1 MFYELQVPRRT
12 ARYRNQSSEDGQS
25 SEDDQSIDQS
35 GEDDQSIDQPIEFV
49 FFSDGS
55 VTRLWASA
63 ATVMHFCP
71 VGEWADAHN
80 REEQYQCKIRITPP
94 GRNFPRLHLTPGA
107 METAGIALSLHYAR
121 QYIDGVVS
129 PLNITMYCD
138 NKPII
143 EFLIDRAPSSAGASH
158 LEGLVNYI
166 CAQIDEIRD
175 AGHCLRMLWA
185 SRYTKGVGRA
195 HAFARD
201 GVSNSWPGHLL
212 DLLLE
217 SSEVVYAADEDA
229 RNVMRRF

>member
-1 MFYELQVPRRT
+1 MSRQRT
-12 ARYRNQSSEDGQS
+12 EG
-25 SEDDQSIDQS
+25 DDQFVDL
-35 GEDDQSIDQPIEFV
+35 V

-55 VTRLWASA
+55 LTCRLAAA
-63 ATVMHFCP
+63 ATVMHMC
-71 VGEWADAHN
+71 VDGERAGEHN
-80 REEQYQCKIRITPP
+80 CLEKLRCSLDVVPI
-94 GRNFPRLHLTPGA
+94 GRGWPRLHLTPGA

-143 EFLIDRAPSSAGASH
+143 EFLVDRAPLSAGAAH

-185 SRYTKGVGRA
+185 SRYTNGVGRA

>member
-1 MFYELQVPRRT
+1 MAAAPRLA
-12 ARYRNQSSEDGQS
+12 ARNRRSRQREEGDGQ
-25 SEDDQSIDQS
+25 
-35 GEDDQSIDQPIEFV
+35 PLALV

-55 VTRLWASA
+55 VTRLSAAA
-63 ATVMHFCP
+63 ATVMHMCAS
-71 VGEWADAHN
+71 GDRADARN
-80 REEQYQCKIRITPP
+80 RVEQMRWSLDVYPL
-94 GRNFPRLHLTPGA
+94 GRDWPRLRVTPGA
-107 METAGIALSLHYAR
+107 MEAAGIALSLHRAR
-121 QYIDGVVS
+121 HYIEGAEGCP
-129 PLNITMYCD
+129 PLDITIYCD
-138 NKPII
+138 NKPIVG
-143 EFLIDRAPSSAGASH
+143 FVIDQTPSSAGAFH